1 MTAPGRAACIG
12 GGVIGAGW
20 VARLQLNGVDV
31 VIADPDPE
39 TPRKV
44 VEVLDN
50 AARANAAL
58 TSAPLPAPG
67 RIDFAGSAAE
77 AAEGAELIVESL
89 PERLEVKRAVYAEVE
104 TTAAPEAIV
113 ASSTS
118 GLLPSELQAG
128 MRHPERLLVA
138 HPFNPVYLLPLGELV
153 GGRETAPETLTRAEA
168 VYAGLGM
175 RPLVVRKEIEAFVAD
190 RLLEAV
196 WREALWLIHDGVATT
211 GEVDDAIRFGF
222 GLRWAQMGLFETYR
236 IAGGEAG
243 MRHFLAQFGP
253 CLKWPWSKLTEV
265 PDLTGA
271 LVDRIAAQ
279 SDAQS
284 GDRSIRELERLRDD
298 NLVAI
303 LRALRDGDGGAGW
316 GAGRLLRDY
325 ETALQGRAE
334 TKEGGA

>member
-113 ASSTS
+113 AS
-118 GLLPSELQAG
+118 
-128 MRHPERLLVA
+128 
-138 HPFNPVYLLPLGELV
+138 
-153 GGRETAPETLTRAEA
+153 
-168 VYAGLGM
+168 
-175 RPLVVRKEIEAFVAD
+175 
-190 RLLEAV
+190 
-196 WREALWLIHDGVATT
+196 
-211 GEVDDAIRFGF
+211 
-222 GLRWAQMGLFETYR
+222 
-236 IAGGEAG
+236 
-243 MRHFLAQFGP
+243 
-253 CLKWPWSKLTEV
+253 
-265 PDLTGA
+265 
-271 LVDRIAAQ
+271 
-279 SDAQS
+279 
-284 GDRSIRELERLRDD
+284 
-298 NLVAI
+298 
-303 LRALRDGDGGAGW
+303 
-316 GAGRLLRDY
+316 
-325 ETALQGRAE
+325 
-334 TKEGGA
+334 

>member
-1 MTAPGRAACIG
+1 
-12 GGVIGAGW
+12 
-20 VARLQLNGVDV
+20 
-31 VIADPDPE
+31 
-39 TPRKV
+39 
-44 VEVLDN
+44 
-50 AARANAAL
+50 
-58 TSAPLPAPG
+58 
-67 RIDFAGSAAE
+67 
-77 AAEGAELIVESL
+77 
-89 PERLEVKRAVYAEVE
+89 
-104 TTAAPEAIV
+104 
-113 ASSTS
+113 
-118 GLLPSELQAG
+118 

-138 HPFNPVYLLPLGELV
+138 HPLNPVYLLPLVELV